1 MRYYNIEN
9 DEIITE
15 KQMLKDYE
23 EYGKA
28 DYETITDYIT
38 DCHVRNNGVLVELS
52 ETAVFT
58 AYRIDDDNW
67 FEFIE
72 KASWG
77 WHTYYFDFTDYE
89 NHDTAKAECEKV
101 IREKFGKDTI
111 IKWTWEN

>member
-1 MRYYNIEN
+1 MRYYDIEN

-38 DCHVRNNGVLVELS
+38 ACHVRNDGVLVELS

-58 AYRIDDDNW
+58 ASRIDDDNW

-77 WHTYYFDFTDYE
+77 RHTYYYDFTDYANSE
-89 NHDTAKAECEKV
+89 DAKAECEKV
-101 IREKFGKDTI
+101 IRKKFGKDTI
-111 IKWTWEN
+111 IKWTWAD